1 MSHEEMHRLGIA
13 HGHGKTV
20 DIAVE
25 QDILSENNR
34 IAGQNRNIWNTTGC
48 WAINLVSSPGS
59 GKTTLLESTIKR
71 LGGRDFHKIAVIE
84 GDQHTDNDAGRIRN
98 LGIPAIQINTH
109 NGCHLDARMVSS
121 AFDELAV
128 KDTLLFIEN
137 VGNLVCPAM
146 FDLGENL
153 RVVLLSVTEGD
164 DKPLKYPYMFAG
176 ADICIINKIDLLP
189 YVDSDVARL
198 KDNALKIN
206 PQLWNKTCR
215 YDTGRIEK
223 VLSVLQLKQGDTV
236 LDIGTGTGVMI
247 PFIRE
252 QVGHY
257 APIVAVDSSE
267 KMLREASLRFPNA
280 GVSFVRADVE
290 RDRLGGRFNAILLYS
305 VFPHF
310 RYPVDTIARL
320 VTDNLYCG
328 GRLLIAHSQSRE
340 QLNEM
345 HKRISDK
352 VFARNLLP
360 VAEQVAQFTEIGLS
374 VASFDETDEYY
385 YILLQRVGRKLGASV
400 ADAIY

>member
-1 MSHEEMHRLGIA
+1 M
-13 HGHGKTV
+13 
-20 DIAVE
+20 
-25 QDILSENNR
+25 N
-34 IAGQNRNIWNTTGC
+34 
-48 WAINLVSSPGS
+48 
-59 GKTTLLESTIKR
+59 
-71 LGGRDFHKIAVIE
+71 F
-84 GDQHTDNDAGRIRN
+84 
-98 LGIPAIQINTH
+98 
-109 NGCHLDARMVSS
+109 
-121 AFDELAV
+121 FDE
-128 KDTLLFIEN
+128 
-137 VGNLVCPAM
+137 M
-146 FDLGENL
+146 
-153 RVVLLSVTEGD
+153 
-164 DKPLKYPYMFAG
+164 AG
-176 ADICIINKIDLLP
+176 
-189 YVDSDVARL
+189 V
-198 KDNALKIN
+198 
-206 PQLWNKTCR
+206 WNKTCR

-280 GVSFVRADVE
+280 GV
-290 RDRLGGRFNAILLYS
+290 
-305 VFPHF
+305 

-352 VFARNLLP
+352 VFARDLLP

-385 YILLQRVGRKLGASV
+385 YILLQRVGRKLSASV

>member
-1 MSHEEMHRLGIA
+1 
-13 HGHGKTV
+13 
-20 DIAVE
+20 
-25 QDILSENNR
+25 
-34 IAGQNRNIWNTTGC
+34 
-48 WAINLVSSPGS
+48 
-59 GKTTLLESTIKR
+59 
-71 LGGRDFHKIAVIE
+71 
-84 GDQHTDNDAGRIRN
+84 
-98 LGIPAIQINTH
+98 
-109 NGCHLDARMVSS
+109 
-121 AFDELAV
+121 
-128 KDTLLFIEN
+128 
-137 VGNLVCPAM
+137 
-146 FDLGENL
+146 
-153 RVVLLSVTEGD
+153 
-164 DKPLKYPYMFAG
+164 
-176 ADICIINKIDLLP
+176 
-189 YVDSDVARL
+189 
-198 KDNALKIN
+198 
-206 PQLWNKTCR
+206 
-215 YDTGRIEK
+215 
-223 VLSVLQLKQGDTV
+223 
-236 LDIGTGTGVMI
+236 MI

-280 GVSFVRADVE
+280 GVRFVRADVE

-352 VFARNLLP
+352 VFARDLLP

-385 YILLQRVGRKLGASV
+385 YILLQRVGRKLSASV
-400 ADAIY
+400 ADAIYYWQSYLLDALRISRLPFGGPGNRSTVNPTDWSLLLISPFAQ

>member
-1 MSHEEMHRLGIA
+1 M
-13 HGHGKTV
+13 
-20 DIAVE
+20 
-25 QDILSENNR
+25 N
-34 IAGQNRNIWNTTGC
+34 
-48 WAINLVSSPGS
+48 
-59 GKTTLLESTIKR
+59 
-71 LGGRDFHKIAVIE
+71 F
-84 GDQHTDNDAGRIRN
+84 
-98 LGIPAIQINTH
+98 
-109 NGCHLDARMVSS
+109 
-121 AFDELAV
+121 FDE
-128 KDTLLFIEN
+128 
-137 VGNLVCPAM
+137 M
-146 FDLGENL
+146 
-153 RVVLLSVTEGD
+153 
-164 DKPLKYPYMFAG
+164 AG
-176 ADICIINKIDLLP
+176 
-189 YVDSDVARL
+189 V
-198 KDNALKIN
+198 
-206 PQLWNKTCR
+206 WNKTCR
-215 YDTGRIEK
+215 YDTRRIEK

-280 GVSFVRADVE
+280 GVRFVRADVE
-290 RDRLGGRFNAILLYS
+290 RDRLGGR
-305 VFPHF
+305 FPHF

-352 VFARNLLP
+352 VFARDLLP

-385 YILLQRVGRKLGASV
+385 YILLQRVGRKLRASV
-400 ADAIY
+400 ADVIY

>member
-1 MSHEEMHRLGIA
+1 M
-13 HGHGKTV
+13 
-20 DIAVE
+20 
-25 QDILSENNR
+25 N
-34 IAGQNRNIWNTTGC
+34 
-48 WAINLVSSPGS
+48 
-59 GKTTLLESTIKR
+59 
-71 LGGRDFHKIAVIE
+71 F
-84 GDQHTDNDAGRIRN
+84 
-98 LGIPAIQINTH
+98 
-109 NGCHLDARMVSS
+109 
-121 AFDELAV
+121 FDE
-128 KDTLLFIEN
+128 
-137 VGNLVCPAM
+137 M
-146 FDLGENL
+146 
-153 RVVLLSVTEGD
+153 
-164 DKPLKYPYMFAG
+164 AG
-176 ADICIINKIDLLP
+176 
-189 YVDSDVARL
+189 V
-198 KDNALKIN
+198 
-206 PQLWNKTCR
+206 WNKTCR

-280 GVSFVRADVE
+280 GVRFIRADVE

-352 VFARNLLP
+352 VFARDLLP

-385 YILLQRVGRKLGASV
+385 YILLQRVGRKLIASV
-400 ADAIY
+400 ADAIYY

>member
-1 MSHEEMHRLGIA
+1 M
-13 HGHGKTV
+13 
-20 DIAVE
+20 
-25 QDILSENNR
+25 N
-34 IAGQNRNIWNTTGC
+34 
-48 WAINLVSSPGS
+48 
-59 GKTTLLESTIKR
+59 
-71 LGGRDFHKIAVIE
+71 F
-84 GDQHTDNDAGRIRN
+84 
-98 LGIPAIQINTH
+98 
-109 NGCHLDARMVSS
+109 
-121 AFDELAV
+121 FDE
-128 KDTLLFIEN
+128 
-137 VGNLVCPAM
+137 M
-146 FDLGENL
+146 
-153 RVVLLSVTEGD
+153 
-164 DKPLKYPYMFAG
+164 AG
-176 ADICIINKIDLLP
+176 
-189 YVDSDVARL
+189 V
-198 KDNALKIN
+198 
-206 PQLWNKTCR
+206 WNKTCR

-280 GVSFVRADVE
+280 GVRFVRADVE

-352 VFARNLLP
+352 VFARDLLP
-360 VAEQVAQFTEIGLS
+360 VA
-374 VASFDETDEYY
+374 
-385 YILLQRVGRKLGASV
+385 
-400 ADAIY
+400 

>member
-1 MSHEEMHRLGIA
+1 M
-13 HGHGKTV
+13 
-20 DIAVE
+20 
-25 QDILSENNR
+25 N
-34 IAGQNRNIWNTTGC
+34 
-48 WAINLVSSPGS
+48 
-59 GKTTLLESTIKR
+59 
-71 LGGRDFHKIAVIE
+71 F
-84 GDQHTDNDAGRIRN
+84 
-98 LGIPAIQINTH
+98 
-109 NGCHLDARMVSS
+109 
-121 AFDELAV
+121 FDE
-128 KDTLLFIEN
+128 
-137 VGNLVCPAM
+137 M
-146 FDLGENL
+146 
-153 RVVLLSVTEGD
+153 
-164 DKPLKYPYMFAG
+164 AG
-176 ADICIINKIDLLP
+176 
-189 YVDSDVARL
+189 V
-198 KDNALKIN
+198 
-206 PQLWNKTCR
+206 WNKTCR

-328 GRLLIAHSQSRE
+328 GRLLIA
-340 QLNEM
+340 
-345 HKRISDK
+345 
-352 VFARNLLP
+352 RNLLP

-385 YILLQRVGRKLGASV
+385 YILLQRVGRKLSASV